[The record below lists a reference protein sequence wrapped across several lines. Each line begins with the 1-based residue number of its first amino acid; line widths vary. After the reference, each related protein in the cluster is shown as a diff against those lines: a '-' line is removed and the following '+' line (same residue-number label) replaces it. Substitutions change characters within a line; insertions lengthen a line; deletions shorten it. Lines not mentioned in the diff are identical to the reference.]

1 MNSVVSLSI
10 IDLMGEI
17 NEGVGILFSLK
28 VKDRVYELI
37 YWFDSKENFRL
48 VVDQDFLKDFD
59 LKDIYD
65 YDNLP
70 HLVGFIEKNIPDKNE
85 LLVKYGLK

>member
-17 NEGVGILFSLK
+17 NGGIGILFSLK

-37 YWFDSKENFRL
+37 YWFDNKDNFRL

-70 HLVGFIEKNIPDKNE
+70 YLVGFIEKNISDKIG
-85 LLVKYGLK
+85 LLEQFGIK